1 MKNDLYSWEDFE
13 INQEV
18 NLGTYEFTEDEII
31 EFGKKFDPQYFH
43 VDPKLSKASEYKGL
57 IASGWHTCSVI
68 MKLMCDKFLNST
80 NTLGSPGISNLS
92 WFHPVR
98 PGDKITGYWEVIEK
112 RESRSKPSI
121 GIMKLKIFGINQ
133 KKETVINMEPTIFI
147 YKKDRNQIKS

>member
-1 MKNDLYSWEDFE
+1 MNSKKLYWKDFVVGERKE
-13 INQEV
+13 IGSKLFKKE
-18 NLGTYEFTEDEII
+18 EII
-31 EFGKKFDPQYFH
+31 KFAEKFDPQYFH

-98 PGDKITGYWEVIEK
+98 PGDKITGYWKVIEK
-112 RESRSKPSI
+112 RESRSKPSM

-133 KKETVINMEPTIFI
+133 NRETVINMVPTIFI
-147 YKKDRNQIKS
+147 YKKNRN